1 MDSKKRRQ
9 RILNALR
16 NRHEPITGK
25 TLANVMEVSRQVIV
39 SDIAIL
45 RAKGYKILATPQ
57 GYILSNPVTSQ
68 RTRATIACR
77 HFGDEIQKELETVVK
92 YGGKIID
99 VTVEHPI
106 YGELTGV
113 LMIKSLHDVDEF
125 LKKLKQ
131 TKAKPLLSLTDGIH
145 LHTIEADDTKT
156 LEIIKKH
163 LKKINILFE
172 ED

>member
-1 MDSKKRRQ
+1 MDSKERREK
-9 RILNALR
+9 ILNTLR
-16 NRHEPITGK
+16 NRYEPITGK
-25 TLANVMEVSRQVIV
+25 ALANIMEVSRQVIV

-57 GYILSNPVTSQ
+57 GYIMSTTITPK

-77 HFGDEIQKELETVVK
+77 HFGDGIQKELETIVK

-106 YGELTGV
+106 YGELTGL
-113 LMIKSLHDVDEF
+113 LMIKSLHDVEEF

-131 TKAKPLLSLTDGIH
+131 TNAKPLLSLTAGIH
-145 LHTIEADDTKT
+145 LHTIEADDAET
-156 LEIIKKH
+156 LEIIKEH
-163 LKKINILFE
+163 LKELNILFE